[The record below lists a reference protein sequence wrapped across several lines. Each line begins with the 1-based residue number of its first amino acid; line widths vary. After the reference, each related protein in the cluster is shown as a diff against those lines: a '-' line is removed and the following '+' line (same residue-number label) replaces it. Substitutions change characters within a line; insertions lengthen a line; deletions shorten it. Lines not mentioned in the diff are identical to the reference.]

1 MSASDPSVAER
12 PRIAIVVQRYGAE
25 VNGGAELHARLLAR
39 ALSAHYAVDILTSRA
54 LNYGDWAPHY
64 PAGESWLDGCRVQRF
79 DHPARARRGR
89 AHMPLRHKLRFGLE
103 RWGAPGAGPLASQ
116 PNGDAQHDGEA
127 YLRSQGPQVDALLD
141 HLRIHGDSYAA
152 LIFLTALFF
161 PTAFGVLVKP
171 ERSLLVPTLHDEK
184 PMRLPH
190 FHRVFRAPHR
200 ILFNTPSEAAL
211 AQRLYGPD
219 IAPHDVC
226 GVGIDLPPADT
237 PAPDASRLAAWRQ
250 RRGLAPGQRF
260 VLYLGRVDASKGCD
274 LLFGW
279 HAALPAERRPLLLV
293 AGQLIMAAPADQAIR
308 CIGFVDADE
317 RELLLHEAMAVV
329 LPSRHESLSLVLLE
343 AMAAGV
349 PVIVH
354 QGCAVFRDHL
364 AASGAGRACH
374 DGASYA
380 RAVHAV
386 ATQSDADRAA
396 EADRGRDYVQRHY
409 AWDTVVGKF
418 RRAIDSISQARAPHP
433 PAPA

>member
-1 MSASDPSVAER
+1 MPMATDR

-39 ALSAHYAVDILTSRA
+39 ALSAHYAVEILTSRA

-64 PAGESWLDGCRVQRF
+64 PAGESQLDGCRVLRF

-89 AHMPLRHKLRFGLE
+89 AHMPLNHKLRFGLE
-103 RWGAPGAGPLASQ
+103 RFTARPGRPVVVAPTGRAV
-116 PNGDAQHDGEA
+116 HDGEA
-127 YLRSQGPQVDALLD
+127 YLRSQGPQVEALLN
-141 HLRIHGDSYAA
+141 HLREHGDGYAA

-190 FHRVFRAPHR
+190 FHRVFRAPRR

-211 AQRLYGPD
+211 ARRLYGED
-219 IAPHDVC
+219 IAPHEVC
-226 GVGIDLPPADT
+226 GVGVEVPADDA
-237 PAPDASRLAAWRQ
+237 PAPDADMLAAWRA
-250 RRGLAPGQRF
+250 RRGLAPCQRF

-279 HAALPAERRPLLLV
+279 HAALPPAERPLLLV
-293 AGQLIMAAPADQAIR
+293 AGQLLMPAPAEASIR
-308 CIGFVDADE
+308 CIGFVDAAE
-317 RELLLHEAMAVV
+317 RELLLREALAVV

-349 PVIVH
+349 PVIAH
-354 QGCAVFRDHL
+354 DGCAVFRDHL
-364 AASGAGRACH
+364 SASGAGQGCH
-374 DGASYA
+374 DGAGYA
-380 RAVHAV
+380 QALQRLQAMTA
-386 ATQSDADRAA
+386 ADRAA
-396 EADRGRDYVQRHY
+396 EAARGRAYVRGQY
-409 AWDTVVGKF
+409 AWDAVVGKF
-418 RRAIDSISQARAPHP
+418 RQAIATLPP
-433 PAPA
+433 PAPARAPASA